1 MSPIFQKPKLKKENI
16 MVVMSNLA
24 FNLLVGKRFF
34 MRNAFK
40 YILQVSLLVCHLE
53 TNQKKKKNAFLNI
66 EKFSIMIKIP
76 NIK

>member
-1 MSPIFQKPKLKKENI
+1 

-34 MRNAFK
+34 R
-40 YILQVSLLVCHLE
+40 
-53 TNQKKKKNAFLNI
+53 KKKAFLNT

>member
-1 MSPIFQKPKLKKENI
+1 

-53 TNQKKKKNAFLNI
+53 TTNQKKKKCLL
-66 EKFSIMIKIP
+66 KH
-76 NIK
+76 